1 MKSGKGCIL
10 VFFVTVLLILTSPA
24 FAQPGNFSLG
34 ILGGKA
40 IPTENE
46 AIDGE
51 SDTEFENNAVVGISM
66 MYRFTNNFALELFAE
81 KMDLDLSEDE
91 EESVDIGTL
100 TNIPVMLLLKYQGI
114 PAPGKHLSGHIEA
127 GAGINV
133 SSFDIGG
140 GIEELEDLAD
150 IDISIDT
157 DNDLIYEVGAG
168 LDYFLTDH
176 FSINLDGKYFFG
188 KTDATVKVS
197 AIGEDPVEESDDFKI
212 SNFQIL
218 LGLRFWF

>member
-1 MKSGKGCIL
+1 MKSGKGCVL
-10 VFFVTVLLILTSPA
+10 VFFVTVLLILASPA

-34 ILGGKA
+34 IFGGKA

-66 MYRFTNNFALELFAE
+66 MYRFTNNFAMELLAE
-81 KMDLDLSEDE
+81 KMDLDLTQDE

-114 PAPGKHLSGHIEA
+114 PAPGKHLCGHIEA

-133 SSFDIGG
+133 SSFDLSGDV
-140 GIEELEDLAD
+140 EELEDFLD
-150 IDISIDT
+150 MDISIDT

-168 LDYFLTDH
+168 LDYFFTDH
-176 FSINLDGKYFFG
+176 VSINLDGKYFFG
-188 KTDATVKVS
+188 KTDATVKAS
-197 AIGEDPVEESDDFKI
+197 AIGEDPVEESDEFKI
-212 SNFQIL
+212 SNFQVL